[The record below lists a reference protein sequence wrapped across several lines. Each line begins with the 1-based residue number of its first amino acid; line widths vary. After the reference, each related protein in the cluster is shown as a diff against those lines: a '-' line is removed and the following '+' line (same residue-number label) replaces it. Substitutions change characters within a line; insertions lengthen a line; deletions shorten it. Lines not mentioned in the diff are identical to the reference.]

1 MSPRPVSLLTPE
13 FASQDYDFLSLHRRI
28 HQSNRNFRLGL
39 GQGQELIKLGLTDRP
54 AAAMAFR
61 LTHRITVNPGMLG
74 PDGFVT
80 GALAP
85 DKTTGTFLEQR
96 RAGVLDQLTD
106 ANLYGLRREVARL
119 DRWQK
124 HLVVPIPQETG
135 FDAFGRYLENLVR
148 EFRPSSIIIG
158 NEENLHAI
166 NSEDGQRL
174 QWYVDRFVT
183 GYRAVKRA
191 DPLVSVHMYGE
202 AYHTWQE
209 KRSFLQGALNLLHN
223 RSVLPD
229 ALLAHFYDH
238 PNLLKPWL
246 EEISLATTDA
256 IRQQLPIIVGELG
269 HYGDVIGGGIIVR
282 QGAEEEQRLTSD
294 EQSRAVAQLLTAA
307 TASIAKQAFYYGA
320 IDTIARGGFESRK
333 GLTVY
338 ADSIGNMTARPALP
352 VFRFVTDLLA
362 GAGAT
367 LDYNRENGLIVAR
380 FIRPP
385 LMPDEE
391 SDLEGWIVWVN
402 DRRGKSRGFTL
413 PPGFVGYDV
422 YGSLQF
428 DARLEP
434 QEVRLEESLNPH
446 VGGDTFIFFR
456 LTGITPFPLP

>member
-1 MSPRPVSLLTPE
+1 MSLLAPT
-13 FASQDYDFLSLHRRI
+13 FDSQDYAFLALHRRI

-54 AAAMAFR
+54 AAAMAYR

-85 DKTTGTFLEQR
+85 DRTTGTYLEQR
-96 RAGVLDQLTD
+96 RAGILDQLTD

-148 EFRPSSIIIG
+148 EFRPSAIIIG
-158 NEENLHAI
+158 NEENLHAA
-166 NSEDGQRL
+166 NAADGQHV

-183 GYRAVKRA
+183 GQRAVKRA
-191 DPLVSVHMYGE
+191 DPLVGVHMYGE

-209 KRSFLQGALNLLHN
+209 KRAFLQGALSMLHD
-223 RSVLPD
+223 RGVLPD
-229 ALLAHFYDH
+229 ALSAHFYDH
-238 PNLLKPWL
+238 PSLLRPWL
-246 EEISLATTDA
+246 DEIRAATTDA
-256 IRQQLPIIVGELG
+256 IQQQLPIIIGELG

-282 QGAEEEQRLTSD
+282 QGAEREQRLTPD

-320 IDTIARGGFESRK
+320 IDTIGFGGFESRK

-338 ADSIGNMTARPALP
+338 ADSHGNMTPRPALK

-362 GAGAT
+362 GASAAAS
-367 LDYNRENGLIVAR
+367 NHRENGLTVAR
-380 FIRPP
+380 FVRPP
-385 LMPDEE
+385 LTPDEE

-402 DRRGKSRGFTL
+402 DRRGQPREFTL
-413 PPGFVGYDV
+413 PSGFVGYDV
-422 YGSLQF
+422 SGRLHF
-428 DARLEP
+428 DARHAP
-434 QEVRLEESLNPH
+434 QAIFLEESLNPH

-456 LTGITPFPLP
+456 LSGNTPFPLQ